1 LAALPSTAGRIP
13 MHAFENSQNIGR
25 RENNWNQLHLFF
37 RKHTLREV
45 QIGGEE
51 YVHVMKG
58 TDPKS

>member
-1 LAALPSTAGRIP
+1 
-13 MHAFENSQNIGR
+13 MHAFENSQNVGR